1 MTKDFKLLRKR
12 IIEIISNFSNL
23 IEKYPKEIN
32 NKNQDLI
39 KSFILLCHA
48 ELESYFENICIKI
61 ISKNKASFD
70 NNNIVTKPLLALS
83 LMSGRTFKEEDKTL
97 QTAKERLDKLYTNY
111 FATIKNNNG
120 IKEKNLKN
128 ILPHI
133 GIEMNSIDSILLSQL
148 TAFGEKRGHTA
159 HNAQKVIR
167 RFNDEITSIN
177 NIIVGL
183 EDLDKKFKELL

>member
-1 MTKDFKLLRKR
+1 
-12 IIEIISNFSNL
+12 
-23 IEKYPKEIN
+23 
-32 NKNQDLI
+32 
-39 KSFILLCHA
+39 
-48 ELESYFENICIKI
+48 
-61 ISKNKASFD
+61 
-70 NNNIVTKPLLALS
+70 
-83 LMSGRTFKEEDKTL
+83 MSDRTFKEEDKTL

-167 RFNDEITSIN
+167 RFNDEISSIN